1 MGDAKYYD
9 WDRTISYDADV
20 TMVVGTRGV
29 GKTFGLRL
37 ACIKRCIKLQKKGD
51 QRRYVEIVRTKAQL
65 SVVSDNYFSRLSRMP
80 ELAPYVFR
88 SDSHYMW
95 WADAPED
102 ENTKPKWNLLGY
114 FVAMTVYQIDK
125 TRTFD
130 YVDRLIFDEC
140 ILDRQDRFH
149 RYLPNEFAIL
159 ANIVDTISRERK
171 DTAGL
176 RPHVFLLGNA
186 VDITNPYFA
195 RYHVGTDISYG
206 YRWYENKT
214 FLLHFVDSS
223 EYNAEKADGTVAGR
237 MLSGTVSG
245 KENVQNIFHNISS
258 EFVQRKPKRAKF
270 MFGIVL
276 DGKTFGI
283 WSDVKD
289 GYYYVTAKVPHNTD
303 RPIYAMSYEDN
314 RVNYIAANRLH
325 QVMRGFAE
333 MYWMGIVRYDSVDA
347 KRDFYRVLELL
358 GIK

>member
-1 MGDAKYYD
+1 MNDTKYYD
-9 WDRTISYDADV
+9 WEKTISYDADV
-20 TMVVGTRGV
+20 TMVVGSRGL

-37 ACIKRCIKLQKKGD
+37 SCIKRCIKLQKSGN
-51 QRRYVEIVRTKAQL
+51 QRRYVEIVRTKNQL

-80 ELAPYVFR
+80 ELKDYVFK

-95 WADAPED
+95 WSDAPD
-102 ENTKPKWNLLGY
+102 EENDKPKWHLLGY

-140 ILDRQDRFH
+140 ILDRQDRSH

-171 DTAGL
+171 DTDSL
-176 RPHVFLLGNA
+176 RPHVYLLGNA
-186 VDITNPYFA
+186 VDISNPYFA
-195 RYHVGTDISYG
+195 RYGVGTDVSYG
-206 YRWYENKT
+206 YRWYAGKT

-223 EYNAEKADGTVAGR
+223 EYNSDKAVGTVAGR
-237 MLSGTVSG
+237 MLAGTVAG
-245 KENVQNIFHNISS
+245 KENIENIFHNISN
-258 EFVQRKPKRAKF
+258 EFVLKKPKRSKF

-276 DGKTFGI
+276 DGKKFGI
-283 WSDVKD
+283 WSDTKE
-289 GYYYVTAKVPHNTD
+289 GYYYVTTKVPNNTD
-303 RPIYAMSYEDN
+303 RPIYALSYEDN

-325 QVMRGFAE
+325 QVMRGFSE
-333 MYWMGIVRYDSVDA
+333 MYWLGIVRYDSIDA

-358 GIK
+358 GIR

>member
-20 TMVVGTRGV
+20 TMVVGSRGV

-195 RYHVGTDISYG
+195 RYHVGTDVAYG
-206 YRWYENKT
+206 YRWYEGKT
-214 FLLHFVDSS
+214 FLLHFVDSR

-258 EFVQRKPKRAKF
+258 EFVQKKPKRAKF

-289 GYYYVTAKVPHNTD
+289 GYYYVTAKVPQNTD